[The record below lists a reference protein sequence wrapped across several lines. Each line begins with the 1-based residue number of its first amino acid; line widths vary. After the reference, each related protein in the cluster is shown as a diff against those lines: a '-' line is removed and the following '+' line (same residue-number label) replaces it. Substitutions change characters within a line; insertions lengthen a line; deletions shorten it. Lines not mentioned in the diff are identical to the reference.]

1 MERFLRVAL
10 DANRIEENMTIL
22 DQLEE
27 EEAKWKQI
35 NEKLVISNL
44 IECLTLWDYLD
55 PNVDFEI
62 KTRTLT
68 ISK

>member
-27 EEAKWKQI
+27 EEAKWNQI
-35 NEKLVISNL
+35 NDIYISKLL
-44 IECLTLWDYLD
+44 ECLTLWDYLD

>member
-27 EEAKWKQI
+27 EEAKWNQI
-35 NEKLVISNL
+35 NDIYISNL
-44 IECLTLWDYLD
+44 LECLTLWDYLD